1 MFLLPQKQKWK
12 PFFEIDNTVLYFVA
26 RTRTFMLLWQWNFFQ
41 VFFSVLHRPFQRENY
56 QVESINHVRFV
67 HAIGNIKG

>member
-12 PFFEIDNTVLYFVA
+12 LFWDRWYSVVFRCKDK
-26 RTRTFMLLWQWNFFQ
+26 NFYVVMAVELFQ